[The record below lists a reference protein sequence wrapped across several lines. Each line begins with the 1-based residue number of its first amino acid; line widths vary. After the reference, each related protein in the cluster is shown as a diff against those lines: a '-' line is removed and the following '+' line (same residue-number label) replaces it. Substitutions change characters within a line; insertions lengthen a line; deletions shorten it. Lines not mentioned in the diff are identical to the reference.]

1 MSAQEADIAGL
12 GYVGVRAKDLGDWR
26 SYGHNLLGMQQVDK
40 SRRSVAFRMD
50 DRKQRLV
57 VDADG
62 GQGIGFFGWEVA
74 DAAALEDLAARL
86 EASRTPVARGSRAL
100 ADERH
105 VVDLIVF
112 NDPAGNR
119 LEIFHGAQTADEPFV
134 PGRNISGFR
143 TGPLGMGHVVI
154 HLERIAEVMTFYQE
168 VLGFRI
174 SDYWLRPFP
183 AYFFH
188 VNSRHHSIAFI
199 ESGVNMVHHMMVELY
214 SFDDVGQGYDL
225 ALAEPEKIGVTLGR
239 HSGDCVTSFYTWNP
253 SGFLVEY
260 GWGAQA
266 IDEAKWTPFE
276 RKFGPSFWG
285 HERRWMSPEKREE
298 SRLLCIEAADNGQ
311 RMPVQVIDGNYHLQ
325 PGVCPWWDDMRR
337 NGRAG

>member
-1 MSAQEADIAGL
+1 MTIAGL
-12 GYVGVRAKDLGDWR
+12 GYVGVRAKDLGDWS
-26 SYGHNLLGMQQVDK
+26 SYGRNLLGMQQVDK
-40 SRRSVAFRMD
+40 SRTSLAFRMD

-74 DAAALEDLAARL
+74 DAAALDALAARL
-86 EASRTPVARGSRAL
+86 EASGTPVARGSRAL

-105 VVDLIVF
+105 VADLIVF

-119 LEIFHGAQTADEPFV
+119 LEIFHGAETAAEPFV

-154 HLERIAEVMTFYQE
+154 HLERIAEVMTFYQD

-188 VNSRHHSIAFI
+188 VNPRHHSIAFI

-225 ALAEPEKIGVTLGR
+225 ALTEPEKVGVTLGR
-239 HSGDCVTSFYTWNP
+239 HSGDYVTSFYTWNP

-260 GWGAQA
+260 GWGAQVDRRRQVDA
-266 IDEAKWTPFE
+266 VRAQVRAELLGPRAALDVAGEAA
-276 RKFGPSFWG
+276 R
-285 HERRWMSPEKREE
+285 
-298 SRLLCIEAADNGQ
+298 SRALLCIEAADNGQ

-337 NGRAG
+337 SRSAG

>member
-1 MSAQEADIAGL
+1 MTIAGL
-12 GYVGVRAKDLGDWR
+12 GYVGVRAKDLGDWS
-26 SYGHNLLGMQQVDK
+26 SYGRNLLGMQQVDK
-40 SRRSVAFRMD
+40 SRRSLAFRMD

-74 DAAALEDLAARL
+74 DAAALDALAARV
-86 EASRTPVARGSRAL
+86 EASGTPVARGSRAL

-105 VVDLIVF
+105 VADLVVF

-119 LEIFHGAQTADEPFV
+119 LEIFHGAETAAEPFV

-188 VNSRHHSIAFI
+188 VNPRHHSIAFI

-225 ALAEPEKIGVTLGR
+225 ALTEPEKVGVTLGR
-239 HSGDCVTSFYTWNP
+239 HSGDYVTSFYTWNP

-266 IDEAKWTPFE
+266 IDDSKWTPFE

-285 HERRWMSPEKREE
+285 HERRWMTPEKREE

-311 RMPVQVIDGNYHLQ
+311 RMPVQVLDGNYHLQ

-337 NGRAG
+337 SGSAG